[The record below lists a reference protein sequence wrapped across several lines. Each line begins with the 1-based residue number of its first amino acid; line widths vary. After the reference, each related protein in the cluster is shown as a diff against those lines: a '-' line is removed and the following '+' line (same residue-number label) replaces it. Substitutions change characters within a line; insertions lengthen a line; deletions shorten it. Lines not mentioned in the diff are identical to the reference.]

1 MLEVMIA
8 ALILAVLITSTFA
21 AMQRAF
27 PAIET
32 ARNITVAGHIIQTE
46 IERLRLKD
54 WSTVSALSNGSV
66 TVDSSF
72 TSAPAI
78 GNRFTLARSVGS
90 PHADMREI
98 TLTATW
104 TSFEGRP
111 LSRSYTTRYARYGMY
126 DFFYNTR

>member
-1 MLEVMIA
+1 MKFCPSHPWNRSSLPERQPKVRARAAFTMLEVMIA

-98 TLTATW
+98 TLTAT
-104 TSFEGRP
+104 
-111 LSRSYTTRYARYGMY
+111 
-126 DFFYNTR
+126 